1 MEFLCTVNITS
12 EDKLSNK
19 NFIMTL
25 EDLNKIVIDNKSN
38 NKVILRKDFINK
50 YFPYN
55 QVQEFKNNVSK
66 INPNLILE
74 TENYTISTEVNNEI
88 VNLIKNNM
96 NKDDLTML
104 LQFKSYEF
112 IETIYKLI
120 EKYDENKNF
129 ELEGASIIS
138 SLRETVDQLNDEL
151 NIIKDTLDKE
161 IKNKLDLQNKLSVLI
176 NRINYTHNIGINEDM
191 LFNYDNNSYDKVIYI
206 KEITRVQYIDTFILI
221 LQEIL
226 RLIYNMPTR
235 LLVIESY
242 YSTGK
247 VSLYPNLK
255 PHYKLTEKDV
265 LSGDILMAGYQPK
278 LFKDIM
284 NNPSNIS
291 IIIILDRGGYSIP
304 HLIGD
309 NVEYL
314 FTVSDLSDL
323 KYLETHVPL
332 SRIISYKE
340 DTLNI
345 PYIKDFNK
353 LSINQQVQKYSSLK
367 IMKQI
372 ISLVEGRKE

>member
-1 MEFLCTVNITS
+1 VEFLCTINITS

-88 VNLIKNNM
+88 VNLIKDNM

-120 EKYDENKNF
+120 ERYDENKNF

-138 SLRETVDQLNDEL
+138 SLRETVDQLNNEL
-151 NIIKDTLDKE
+151 NIIKDNLDKE

-206 KEITRVQYIDTFILI
+206 KEITRVQYVDTLILI

-226 RLIYNMPTR
+226 RLIYGMPTR
-235 LLVIESY
+235 LLIIEGY
-242 YSTGK
+242 YSNGK
-247 VSLYPNLK
+247 TALYPNLK

-265 LSGDILMAGYQPK
+265 LSGDILMVGYQPK

-340 DTLNI
+340 DTLYI
-345 PYIKDFNK
+345 PHIKDFNK

-372 ISLVEGRKE
+372 ISLIEGRKE